1 MAATPNGGVSS
12 DNERMRKFEAL
23 AQQGYKRVYGLAFSM
38 LGNSSDAEDATQEA
52 FLRAWR
58 HLDQY
63 DRVHPFQNWL
73 LAIARNHIKDYLRR
87 RAARPTMSLDALT
100 DNSLKRQ
107 FGSIQIPDTSPDP
120 VTLVASQDIVNSCQ
134 GAIAKLHDCYRTVIT
149 LHDVEGHSYSEIAEI
164 LKCPLGTVRSRL
176 HRGRALVRQIL
187 LRMDPS
193 MIEYMA

>member
-1 MAATPNGGVSS
+1 MAAFPSGSISS
-12 DNERMRKFEAL
+12 DKERIRNFEAL

-63 DRVHPFQNWL
+63 DRIHPFQNWL

-87 RAARPTMSLDALT
+87 RAARPTLSLDALT
-100 DNSLKRQ
+100 DNTLRRQ
-107 FGSIQIPDTSPDP
+107 FGTIQVPDTSPDP
-120 VTLVASQDIVNSCQ
+120 VTLVTSQDIVNSCT
-134 GAIAKLHDCYRTVIT
+134 GAIARLHDCYKTVLT

-164 LKCPLGTVRSRL
+164 LNCPLGTVRSRL
-176 HRGRALVRQIL
+176 HRGRALVRQML

-193 MIEYMA
+193 IIEHMV